1 MTAFEEYNHFFSVKV
16 ERFDGP
22 IDLLL
27 HLVKSRELP
36 IEELS
41 LAQVAAQYLECIESL
56 RHVDLDVAGEYLVIA
71 ATLISIK
78 AAVLLNEPV
87 ELVPDEE
94 GNLINP
100 HDELLLRLREA
111 EVYKQGAELLLKRD
125 YLGIDVFSPPSV
137 LKHLPAPAAAPLLP
151 HSPMLLGK
159 VFRKL
164 LEKVDDGASLY
175 TVMVESVS
183 VIERMVQILDLLEA
197 ADGPVEFERLI
208 PNVINSRG
216 MLIASFVALL
226 ELCKRQA
233 IYVSQSETFEQIFVG
248 LAADKIDLSQLS
260 SEFDE
265 PQQGMQEAGLAA
277 NLN

>member
-1 MTAFEEYNHFFSVKV
+1 MAAFEEYNHFFSVKV
-16 ERFDGP
+16 ELFDGP

-36 IEELS
+36 IEKLS
-41 LAQVAAQYLECIESL
+41 LAQVAAQYLECIENI
-56 RHVDLDVAGEYLVIA
+56 RHVDLEVAGEYLVIA

-87 ELVPDEE
+87 ELVADEE

-125 YLGIDVFSPPSV
+125 YLGIDVFSPPSA
-137 LKHLPAPAAAPLLP
+137 LKHLPAASAGALLP
-151 HSPMLLGK
+151 HNPMLLGK
-159 VFRKL
+159 AFRKL
-164 LEKVDDGASLY
+164 LEKVDASSSLY

-183 VIERMVQILDLLEA
+183 VIERMVQILDFLGA
-197 ADGPVEFERLI
+197 AGGPVEFERLI
-208 PNVINSRG
+208 PNLNNRG
-216 MLIASFVALL
+216 VLIASFVALL

-233 IYVSQSETFEQIFVG
+233 IYVSQSEIFEQIFVG
-248 LAADKIDLSQLS
+248 LAADKVDLSQLS

-265 PQQGMQEAGLAA
+265 PQQASQGAALAA